1 MKWVLYGL
9 GSLLGLVLLAVI
21 VLLALGGGRGE
32 STLSGSVDIARPTG
46 VVFQWITE
54 PAHLKSWVGWL
65 VEVQSL
71 TPDKEGVGARQVWVM
86 EDRNNNNQRMD
97 IETSVVEHEP
107 NHLIA
112 ARLNVP
118 NGFTGDVRYELESLG
133 PTRTRL
139 TYRAVFQYQQW
150 LAKLL
155 EPIISRSA
163 RQKLTEDLARLK
175 QLAEAE

>member
-1 MKWVLYGL
+1 MRWIMYVVVALVAVVGL
-9 GSLLGLVLLAVI
+9 AIVALLI
-21 VLLALGGGRGE
+21 SGGGRGE
-32 STLSGSVDIARPTG
+32 GRFDTSIDIERPAP
-46 VVFQWITE
+46 VVFAWVTE
-54 PAHLKSWVGWL
+54 APRLKRWVGWL
-65 VEVQSL
+65 VDIREL
-71 TPDKEGVGARQVWVM
+71 TPAVAGVGARNVWVM